1 MPVQPVDYDANPMM
15 LPMYEVRKL
24 KGMAKREYVRFVED
38 KDKEG
43 KVTAKRIEHYTK
55 EVDAGYMV
63 YFPKGHSIRV
73 WTDKDLRALGFAA
86 PAPIVDMQT
95 GDKYDADSM
104 PSALRRIVASKTK
117 NRGMNVPV
125 GSEDV

>member
-1 MPVQPVDYDANPMM
+1 MQAVNYDENPVM
-15 LPMYEVRKL
+15 LPAYEVRKL
-24 KGMAKREYVRFVED
+24 KGMAKREYVRFVEE

-43 KVTAKRIEHYTK
+43 KVVSKRIERYTK

-73 WTDKDLRALGFAA
+73 WTDKDLKALGFAA

-95 GDKYDADSM
+95 GDKYDPDNV

-117 NRGMNVPV
+117 HRGTQVPV
-125 GSEDV
+125 DAEVT